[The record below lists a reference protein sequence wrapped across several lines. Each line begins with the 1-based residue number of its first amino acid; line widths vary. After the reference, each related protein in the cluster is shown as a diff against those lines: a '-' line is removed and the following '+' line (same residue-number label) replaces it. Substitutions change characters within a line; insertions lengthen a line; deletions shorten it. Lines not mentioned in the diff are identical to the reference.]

1 MDALQVYLNGEYPEL
16 TEACVS
22 VEDRGFLFA
31 DGIYEVVRCY
41 AGRFFELDRHLARLE
56 RSAREIRLGL
66 PLSRDELRLVA
77 QELLRRTGLLD
88 CSLYLQATR
97 GVAPRNH
104 AFPVGVT
111 PTLFA
116 MLQPAPSPDPALAER
131 GGAAVTVP
139 DERWGRCDIKAVGLL
154 PNILAKQKAVEAGA
168 QEAIFIRDG
177 LVTEGSASNV
187 FAVLDG
193 VLWTHPQDRRILG
206 GITREVTLEL
216 AREQG
221 VPVREEAITQNML
234 WQAQE
239 LFCTGTVAEFL
250 PVVRLDGQPVGD
262 GRPGPV
268 CRRLAAAFA
277 ARHG

>member
-66 PLSRDELRLVA
+66 PLSRDELRRVA
-77 QELLRRTGLLD
+77 EELLRRTGLLD

-234 WQAQE
+234 WQSQE

>member
-1 MDALQVYLNGEYPEL
+1 MYLNGEYPEL

>member
-1 MDALQVYLNGEYPEL
+1 VDALQVYLNGEYPEL